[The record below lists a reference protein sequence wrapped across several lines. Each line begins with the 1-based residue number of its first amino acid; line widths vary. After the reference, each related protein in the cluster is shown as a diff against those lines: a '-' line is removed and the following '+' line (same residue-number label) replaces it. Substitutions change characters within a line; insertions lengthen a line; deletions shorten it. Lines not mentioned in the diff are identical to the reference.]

1 LYNGYFEMQGKTI
14 HDCPQKKRVGK
25 IEKAVV
31 DVGQI
36 AYTRNRN
43 LLHHELTHLVGL
55 GGVRMFC
62 CKQLWGKLG
71 DLLFLVGCFC
81 VLLAP
86 VGCMTPS
93 RADRETEEVAY
104 RLATVYWQVQTGRTN
119 ILDLSR
125 PSEALTLRIALQAI
139 ARGDESVVFPVIPD
153 MSVSLTNGVWRLTL
167 AEALNVAARND
178 RMYQSLKEAI
188 FSAAL
193 DLDSRQFMFETT
205 FSGMMLG
212 ALSDAMPGSDP
223 RIETATSADFS
234 RRFESGTVMAGSLA
248 LDVSRLL
255 SSDWSSLGLAGD
267 LSMTIPLLRGSGRE
281 IVREPLTQAERNL
294 VYAIRKFE
302 FYRQTYAVT
311 ITDRYFAVLEYVQRL
326 KNAIENEHNL
336 DRNNRRATMM
346 FEAGRMGSIEADQAK
361 SQLLYARESVIT
373 MRRSFETRLDS
384 FKMSMGLPPDALV
397 EVDEKE
403 LDKLTSEIMQS
414 AKDGTGGDR
423 LFPDEEDAC
432 AIALAKRM
440 DLMNT
445 RDTLND
451 AAREVKVAADMLR
464 ADVSVTGRGDTSRS
478 FALNNDAHSDG
489 GESWRFSVRA
499 DWPWNRRLERNA
511 YKKKLIALEQTKR
524 DIDEK
529 EDGVKAAI
537 RNGLRSLAAA
547 ESSYKIRS
555 ETLRVARMRV
565 ASTAMF
571 MESGRVIM
579 RDVLEAQNAFITAQ
593 NDLCAA
599 IIGWLLRELELRR
612 DMGILN
618 ISDVGM
624 WQRSTVMNGK
634 QQ

>member
-1 LYNGYFEMQGKTI
+1 MI
-14 HDCPQKKRVGK
+14 
-25 IEKAVV
+25 
-31 DVGQI
+31 
-36 AYTRNRN
+36 
-43 LLHHELTHLVGL
+43 
-55 GGVRMFC
+55 C
-62 CKQLWGKLG
+62 CKQLWEKLG
-71 DLLFLVGCFC
+71 ALIFLLGCLCLLV
-81 VLLAP
+81 AP

-93 RADRETEEVAY
+93 RADRETEEVAH
-104 RLATVYWQVQTGRTN
+104 RLATAYWQVQTGRTN
-119 ILDLSR
+119 SLDLSR
-125 PSEALTLRIALQAI
+125 PSEALTLRVALQAI
-139 ARGDESVVFPVIPD
+139 ARGDESVVFPAIPD
-153 MSVSLTNGVWRLTL
+153 MNVNLTNGAWRLTL

-178 RMYQSLKEAI
+178 RMYQSLKEAV
-188 FSAAL
+188 FTAAL
-193 DLDSRQFMFETT
+193 DLDSKQFMFETS

-212 ALSDAMPGSDP
+212 ALSDAIPGSDP
-223 RIETATSADFS
+223 RIEAATSADFS
-234 RRFESGTVMAGSLA
+234 RRFESGSVLAGGLA

-267 LSMTIPLLRGSGRE
+267 LSMSIPLLRGSGRE
-281 IVREPLTQAERNL
+281 IVREPLTQAERDL

-302 FYRQTYAVT
+302 YYRQTYAVT
-311 ITDRYFAVLEYVQRL
+311 ITDRFFAVLEYVQRL

-336 DRNNRRATMM
+336 DRNSRRATMM
-346 FEAGRMGSIEADQAK
+346 FDAGRMGSIEADQAK

-384 FKMSMGLPPDALV
+384 FKLSIGLPPDALV
-397 EVDEKE
+397 EVDEEE
-403 LDKLTSEIMQS
+403 LAKLTGEIKQT
-414 AKDGTGGDR
+414 AKDGTGGER

-432 AIALAKRM
+432 AIALAKRL
-440 DLMNT
+440 DLLNT

-451 AAREVKVAADMLR
+451 AEREVKVAADMLR

-478 FALNNDAHSDG
+478 FALNDAANSGG
-489 GESWRFSVRA
+489 GENWRLSVRA

-555 ETLRVARMRV
+555 EALRVARMRV
-565 ASTAMF
+565 DSTAMF

-579 RDVLEAQNAFITAQ
+579 RDVLEAQKALINAQ
-593 NDLCAA
+593 DDLCAA
-599 IIGWLLRELELRR
+599 IVGWQLRELELRR
-612 DMGILN
+612 DMGILS

-624 WQRSTVMNGK
+624 WQRNSVMNGK
-634 QQ
+634 KQ

>member
-1 LYNGYFEMQGKTI
+1 MI
-14 HDCPQKKRVGK
+14 
-25 IEKAVV
+25 
-31 DVGQI
+31 
-36 AYTRNRN
+36 
-43 LLHHELTHLVGL
+43 
-55 GGVRMFC
+55 C
-62 CKQLWGKLG
+62 CKQLWEKLG
-71 DLLFLVGCFC
+71 ALIFLAGCFG
-81 VLLAP
+81 LLVAP

-93 RADRETEEVAY
+93 RADRETEEVAH
-104 RLATVYWQVQTGRTN
+104 RLATAYWQVQTGRTN
-119 ILDLSR
+119 ALDLSR
-125 PSEALTLRIALQAI
+125 PSEVLTLRIALQAI
-139 ARGDESVVFPVIPD
+139 ARGDESVVFPAIPD
-153 MSVSLTNGVWRLTL
+153 MNVNLTNGAWRLTL

-178 RMYQSLKEAI
+178 RMYQSLKEAV

-193 DLDSRQFMFETT
+193 DLDSKQFMFETT

-212 ALSDAMPGSDP
+212 ALSDEIPGSDP
-223 RIETATSADFS
+223 LIEAATSADIS

-311 ITDRYFAVLEYVQRL
+311 ITDRFFMVLEYAQRL
-326 KNAIENEHNL
+326 KNAKENEQNL
-336 DRNNRRATMM
+336 DRNSRRATMM

-361 SQLLYARESVIT
+361 SQILYARESVIT

-384 FKMSMGLPPDALV
+384 FKMSIGLPPDALV
-397 EVDEKE
+397 EVDEEE
-403 LDKLTSEIMQS
+403 LTKLTSEIQQA
-414 AKDGTGGDR
+414 AKAGTGGER

-432 AIALAKRM
+432 GMALAKRL

-451 AAREVKVAADMLR
+451 AERGVKVAADMLR

-478 FALNNDAHSDG
+478 FALNNSAQNDG

-524 DIDEK
+524 NIDEM
-529 EDGVKAAI
+529 EDVVKAAI
-537 RNGLRSLAAA
+537 RNGIRSLAAA
-547 ESSYKIRS
+547 ESSYKIRT
-555 ETLRVARMRV
+555 EALRVAHMRV
-565 ASTAMF
+565 DSTAMF

-579 RDVLEAQNAFITAQ
+579 RDVLEAQKALITAQ
-593 NDLCAA
+593 DDLCAA
-599 IIGWLLRELELRR
+599 IVGWQLRELELRR
-612 DMGILN
+612 DMGILSV
-618 ISDVGM
+618 SDVGM
-624 WQRSTVMNGK
+624 WQRNNVMNGK
-634 QQ
+634 K

>member
-1 LYNGYFEMQGKTI
+1 MI
-14 HDCPQKKRVGK
+14 
-25 IEKAVV
+25 
-31 DVGQI
+31 
-36 AYTRNRN
+36 
-43 LLHHELTHLVGL
+43 
-55 GGVRMFC
+55 C
-62 CKQLWGKLG
+62 CKQLWKKLG
-71 DLLFLVGCFC
+71 ELIFLAGCFC
-81 VLLAP
+81 LLVAP

-93 RADRETEEVAY
+93 RADRETKEVAH
-104 RLATVYWQVQTGRTN
+104 RLATAYWQVQTGRTN
-119 ILDLSR
+119 ALDLSR
-125 PSEALTLRIALQAI
+125 PSEVLTLRIALQAI
-139 ARGDESVVFPVIPD
+139 ARGDESVVFPAIPD
-153 MSVSLTNGVWRLTL
+153 MNVNLTNGAWRLTL

-193 DLDSRQFMFETT
+193 DLDSKQFMFETT

-212 ALSDAMPGSDP
+212 ALSDAIPGSDP
-223 RIETATSADFS
+223 RIEAATSADFS
-234 RRFESGTVMAGSLA
+234 RRFESGTVMAGGLA

-311 ITDRYFAVLEYVQRL
+311 ITDRFFAVLEYAQRL
-326 KNAIENEHNL
+326 KNAKENERNL
-336 DRNNRRATMM
+336 DRNSRRATMM

-361 SQLLYARESVIT
+361 SQILYARESVIT
-373 MRRSFETRLDS
+373 MRRSFETRLDN
-384 FKMSMGLPPDALV
+384 FKMSIGLSPDALV
-397 EVDEKE
+397 EVDEEE
-403 LDKLTSEIMQS
+403 LATLTSKIQQS
-414 AKDGTGGDR
+414 AKDGTGGER

-432 AIALAKRM
+432 AIALSNRL
-440 DLMNT
+440 DLINT

-451 AAREVKVAADMLR
+451 AERGVKVAADMLR

-478 FALNNDAHSDG
+478 FALNNSAQNDG

-511 YKKKLIALEQTKR
+511 YKKKLIVLEQTKR
-524 DIDEK
+524 SIDEM

-537 RNGLRSLAAA
+537 RNGIRSLAAA

-555 ETLRVARMRV
+555 EALRVAHMRV
-565 ASTAMF
+565 DSTAMF

-579 RDVLEAQNAFITAQ
+579 RDVLEAQKALITAQ
-593 NDLCAA
+593 DDLCAA
-599 IIGWLLRELELRR
+599 IVGWQLRELELRR
-612 DMGILN
+612 DMGILS

-624 WQRSTVMNGK
+624 WQRNNVMNGK
-634 QQ
+634 KQ

>member
-1 LYNGYFEMQGKTI
+1 MI
-14 HDCPQKKRVGK
+14 
-25 IEKAVV
+25 
-31 DVGQI
+31 
-36 AYTRNRN
+36 
-43 LLHHELTHLVGL
+43 
-55 GGVRMFC
+55 C
-62 CKQLWGKLG
+62 CKQLWEKLG
-71 DLLFLVGCFC
+71 ALIFLLGCLCLLV
-81 VLLAP
+81 AP

-93 RADRETEEVAY
+93 RADRETEEVAH
-104 RLATVYWQVQTGRTN
+104 RLATAYWQVQTGRTN
-119 ILDLSR
+119 SLDLSR
-125 PSEALTLRIALQAI
+125 PSEALTLRVALQAI
-139 ARGDESVVFPVIPD
+139 ARGDESVVFPAIPD
-153 MSVSLTNGVWRLTL
+153 MNVNLTNGAWRLTL

-178 RMYQSLKEAI
+178 RMYQSLKEAV
-188 FSAAL
+188 FTAAL
-193 DLDSRQFMFETT
+193 DLDSKQFMFETS

-212 ALSDAMPGSDP
+212 ALSDAIPGSDP
-223 RIETATSADFS
+223 RIEAATSADFS
-234 RRFESGTVMAGSLA
+234 RRFESGSVLAGGLA

-267 LSMTIPLLRGSGRE
+267 LSMSIPLLRGSGRE
-281 IVREPLTQAERNL
+281 IVREPLTQAERDL

-302 FYRQTYAVT
+302 YYRQTYAVT
-311 ITDRYFAVLEYVQRL
+311 ITDRFFAVLEYVQRL

-336 DRNNRRATMM
+336 DRNSRRATMM
-346 FEAGRMGSIEADQAK
+346 FDAGRMGSIEADQAK

-384 FKMSMGLPPDALV
+384 FKLSIGLPPDALV
-397 EVDEKE
+397 EVDEEE
-403 LDKLTSEIMQS
+403 LAKLTGEIKQT
-414 AKDGTGGDR
+414 AKDGTGGER

-432 AIALAKRM
+432 AIALAKRL
-440 DLMNT
+440 DLLNT

-451 AAREVKVAADMLR
+451 AEREVKVAADMLR

-478 FALNNDAHSDG
+478 FALNDAANSGG
-489 GESWRFSVRA
+489 GENWRLSVRA

-555 ETLRVARMRV
+555 EALRVARMRV
-565 ASTAMF
+565 DSTAMF

-579 RDVLEAQNAFITAQ
+579 RDVLEAQKALINAQ
-593 NDLCAA
+593 DDLCAA
-599 IIGWLLRELELRR
+599 IVGWQLRELELRR
-612 DMGILN
+612 DMGILS

-624 WQRSTVMNGK
+624 WQRNNVMNGK
-634 QQ
+634 KQ

>member
-1 LYNGYFEMQGKTI
+1 MI
-14 HDCPQKKRVGK
+14 
-25 IEKAVV
+25 
-31 DVGQI
+31 
-36 AYTRNRN
+36 
-43 LLHHELTHLVGL
+43 
-55 GGVRMFC
+55 C
-62 CKQLWGKLG
+62 CKQLWEKLG
-71 DLLFLVGCFC
+71 ALILFVGCFC
-81 VLLAP
+81 LLIVP

-93 RADRETEEVAY
+93 RADRETEEVAH
-104 RLATVYWQVQTGRTN
+104 RLATAYWQVQTGRTN
-119 ILDLSR
+119 TLNLSR
-125 PSEALTLRIALQAI
+125 PSEALTLRVALQAI
-139 ARGDESVVFPVIPD
+139 ARGDESVVFPAIPD
-153 MSVSLTNGVWRLTL
+153 MDVNLTNGVWRLTL

-178 RMYQSLKEAI
+178 RMYQSLKEDI
-188 FSAAL
+188 FAAAL
-193 DLDSRQFMFETT
+193 DLDSKQFMFEAT

-212 ALSDAMPGSDP
+212 ALSDSIPGDAP
-223 RIETATSADFS
+223 RISAATGADLS
-234 RRFESGTVMAGSLA
+234 RRFESGTVLAGHLA

-255 SSDWSSLGLAGD
+255 SSDWNSLGLAGD

-311 ITDRYFAVLEYVQRL
+311 ITDRFFAVLEYAQRL
-326 KNAIENEHNL
+326 KNAKENEHNL
-336 DRNNRRATMM
+336 DRNSRRATMM

-361 SQLLYARESVIT
+361 SQLLYARESVIA

-384 FKMSMGLPPDALV
+384 FKMSIGLSPDALV
-397 EVDEKE
+397 EVDEQE
-403 LDKLTSEIMQS
+403 LEKLTNEIMQS
-414 AKDGTGGDR
+414 AKDGTGGER

-432 AIALAKRM
+432 AIALTKRL

-451 AAREVKVAADMLR
+451 AEREVAVAADMLR
-464 ADVSVTGRGDTSRS
+464 ADVSVTGRGDTSHS
-478 FALNNDAHSDG
+478 FALNNDAHNDG

-537 RNGLRSLAAA
+537 RNGIRSLAAA

-555 ETLRVARMRV
+555 EALRVARMRV
-565 ASTAMF
+565 DSTAMF

-579 RDVLEAQNAFITAQ
+579 RDVLEAQKALINAQ
-593 NDLCAA
+593 DDLCAA
-599 IIGWLLRELELRR
+599 IVGWQLRELELRR
-612 DMGILN
+612 DMGILS

-624 WQRSTVMNGK
+624 WQRNNVMDGK
-634 QQ
+634 KQ